1 METFLFY
8 LKWRQQHGILCRFYS
23 EIIVIIIFPLSTIE
37 IEPDD
42 QLQRLGFVII
52 IIII

>member
-8 LKWRQQHGILCRFYS
+8 LKWRQQHDMLCRFYS

-37 IEPDD
+37 IEPEDE
-42 QLQRLGFVII
+42 LWRLGFVII
-52 IIII
+52 TIM